1 MSQPYLEYLRHIL
14 NEINFIMD
22 QSCRLELE
30 EFLTNEVLKRA
41 IVRSLE
47 IIGEAVKRLPAEIRE
62 RHSEIDW
69 RAIAGTRDKLI
80 HDYFGIDYE
89 IVWDIVS
96 SEIPQLKEQIA
107 GILHTEENA

>member
-1 MSQPYLEYLRHIL
+1 
-14 NEINFIMD
+14 MD

-62 RHSEIDW
+62 RYSEIDW

-107 GILHTEENA
+107 TILHTEEGA

>member
-1 MSQPYLEYLRHIL
+1 VSQPYLEYLRHIL

-62 RHSEIDW
+62 RYSEIDW
-69 RAIAGTRDKLI
+69 RVIAGTHDKLI

-89 IVWDIVS
+89 IV
-96 SEIPQLKEQIA
+96 
-107 GILHTEENA
+107 

>member
-1 MSQPYLEYLRHIL
+1 VSQPYLEYFRHIL

-62 RHSEIDW
+62 RYSEIDW

-107 GILHTEENA
+107 TILHTEEGA

>member
-1 MSQPYLEYLRHIL
+1 MSQPHLEYLRHIL

-30 EFLTNEVLKRA
+30 DFLTNEVLKRA

-62 RHSEIDW
+62 RYSEIDW
-69 RAIAGTRDKLI
+69 RATTGTCDKLI

-89 IVWDIVS
+89 IVWDVVS
-96 SEIPQLKEQIA
+96 SEIPRPKE
-107 GILHTEENA
+107 